1 MSATTAAEELLHKQF
16 VDVGAA
22 RMCFRKVGE
31 GPPLVL
37 LHGFPLSGLT
47 WRKIVPELSRWF
59 TCYAFDLIG
68 FGDSSSPDPVDFSSQ
83 GEARVV
89 QRALDHLG
97 VSKYALFGNDSGGWI
112 ARELALLDG
121 ESVTSMVLTN
131 TEIPGQHPHWVCFY
145 QLLAR
150 LPHGSYLFRGLLEL
164 RLWRRSAMGFGGC
177 FQDLDLIDGE
187 FGEYFLAPF
196 YSSMERVQLALRFLT
211 QMKFGRIHQFKTRHR
226 ELRMPVAFI
235 WGAADPT
242 FPEPLA
248 RQMATQFPNVLEF
261 ISIPRGKLFTHE
273 EMPEAVLQPALEF
286 LIKTA
291 R

>member
-1 MSATTAAEELLHKQF
+1 M
-16 VDVGAA
+16 
-22 RMCFRKVGE
+22 
-31 GPPLVL
+31 
-37 LHGFPLSGLT
+37 
-47 WRKIVPELSRWF
+47 VPELSRWF

-83 GEARVV
+83 GEARVI
-89 QRALDHLG
+89 QRALSRLG

-121 ESVTSMVLTN
+121 ERVTSMVLTN
-131 TEIPGQHPHWVCFY
+131 TEIPGHHPLCIWFY
-145 QLLAR
+145 QLLAEVPGGR
-150 LPHGSYLFRGLLEL
+150 FLFRALLEL
-164 RLWRRSAMGFGGC
+164 RSWRRSPMGFGGC

-187 FGEYFLAPF
+187 FGEYFLAPL

-211 QMKFGRIHQFKTRHR
+211 RMKFRRVHEFKTLHR
-226 ELRMPVAFI
+226 ALRMPVAFI

-248 RQMATQFPNVLEF
+248 RQMASQFPNVFEF
-261 ISIPRGKLFTHE
+261 TSVPRGKLFMHE
-273 EMPEAVLQPALEF
+273 EMPEAVLKPALEF
-286 LIKTA
+286 LTRTA